1 MLEHGGRLRAAAA
14 RHDIP
19 LADWIDLSTGINP
32 HGWPVP
38 PLPASVWQCLPEDDD
53 GLEVAASAY
62 YANPGV
68 LPVAGSQAAIQWL
81 PALLPRAVVT
91 CLGPLY
97 GEHPLAWQRAGHKL
111 RLLPHAAF
119 VRALAA
125 ATPYV
130 VLCNPNNP
138 TAGRHSREV
147 LLAAADRLQQRGGW
161 LVVDEAF
168 IDATPEESVTPLAGT
183 AAAPNLIALRSL
195 GKFFGLAGARV
206 GFLFANA
213 ELRARMAEAMGPWT
227 LSGPA
232 REVARRAL
240 LDADWQAA
248 TRTHLRQ
255 ESRRLQDLL
264 APLGKVTATALFVTV
279 ETPAAASLHADLASQ
294 GILTRCFAD
303 DSLLRVGLPPNAA
316 AWLRLADA
324 LAAAM

>member
-1 MLEHGGRLRAAAA
+1 MLEHGGGLLAAAA

-19 LADWIDLSTGINP
+19 LVDWLDLSTGINP

-38 PLPASVWQCLPEDDD
+38 PLPASVWQRLPEEGD
-53 GLEVAASAY
+53 GLEMAASAY
-62 YANPGV
+62 YGNPGL

-81 PALLPRAVVT
+81 PALLPRAVVA

-111 RLLPHAAF
+111 RLLPHAALA
-119 VRALAA
+119 RALSA

-138 TAGRHSREV
+138 TAGRHSRDV

-161 LVVDEAF
+161 LLVDEAF

-183 AAAPNLIALRSL
+183 VAAPNLIAFRSL
-195 GKFFGLAGARV
+195 GKFFGLAGVRV
-206 GFLFANA
+206 GFVFANA
-213 ELRARMAEAMGPWT
+213 ELRARMADAMGPWT

-240 LDADWQAA
+240 LDAEWQAA
-248 TRTHLRQ
+248 TRTSLRQ
-255 ESRRLQDLL
+255 ESRRLRNLL
-264 APLGKVTATALFVTV
+264 APFGKVTATALFVTV
-279 ETPAAASLHADLASQ
+279 DTPSATKLHVDLASR

-303 DSLLRVGLPPNAA
+303 DSLLRVGLPPDTA
-316 AWLRLADA
+316 AWLRLSDA
-324 LAAAM
+324 LAAVA